1 MQKQLLGKVHF
12 TIIDLKTLF
21 LRGHIKTLHI
31 FMDKNTE
38 LNQTLTNRKKK
49 YLMIAK
55 KVFLSLC
62 MFLLHLKA
70 YFFDCKLL
78 LQWS

>member
-49 YLMIAK
+49 DI
-55 KVFLSLC
+55 
-62 MFLLHLKA
+62 
-70 YFFDCKLL
+70 
-78 LQWS
+78 